1 MEWLVW
7 VGAAVSVAGLGGLV
21 WCIVIVA
28 RAKKQNLPDE
38 EMRARLQKVVPLN
51 MGALLLSAFGLMMV
65 VTGIMLS

>member
-7 VGAAVSVAGLGGLV
+7 VGAAVSVAGLAGLV
-21 WCIVIVA
+21 GCIIIVA

-38 EMRARLQKVVPLN
+38 AMRARLQKVVPLN